1 MPDVGDLVNSYIID
15 KDIGNNQ
22 QTLSGNAHRDSNL
35 QEDLSSV
42 SIVYPPT
49 SL

>member
-1 MPDVGDLVNSYIID
+1 MPDVGDLINSDIID
-15 KDIGNNQ
+15 KDMDNNQ
-22 QTLSGNAHRDSNL
+22 QTLSGNAHCDSNL

-42 SIVYPPT
+42 STVYPPT